1 MNAMPSLTAHEV
13 QIEPS
18 HTGQL
23 VDLFRQAWL
32 PVSDRAACLDHD
44 PELFFAESP
53 ADVER
58 AKLVCHGCPVRE
70 VCLSAAKRRAEPHG
84 VWGGELFVGGVVV
97 ARKRPRGR
105 PRKTQIVEAA

>member
-1 MNAMPSLTAHEV
+1 MNAMPSPVAHE
-13 QIEPS
+13 EATES
-18 HTGQL
+18 FHSGRL

-58 AKLVCHGCPVRE
+58 AKLVCRGCPVRE
-70 VCLSAAKRRAEPHG
+70 ICLTAAKRRAEPHG
-84 VWGGELFVGGVVV
+84 VWGGELFVGGAIV

>member
-1 MNAMPSLTAHEV
+1 MNAVPSLAAFEAAV
-13 QIEPS
+13 EPS
-18 HTGQL
+18 PMGQL

-32 PVSDRAACLDHD
+32 PVSDQAACLDHD
-44 PELFFAESP
+44 PDLFFAESP

-70 VCLSAAKRRAEPHG
+70 ICLSAAKRRAEPHG
-84 VWGGELFVGGVVV
+84 VWGGELFVAGAIV

-105 PRKTQIVEAA
+105 PRKTQVVEAA